1 MCIHEGA
8 EIILFTNTSLESLFS
23 ASTGNKFT
31 KYDLLLILTGYSSWQ
46 ETRAAEV

>member
-1 MCIHEGA
+1 MCILKGA
-8 EIILFTNTSLESLFS
+8 EIILFTSLESSFS

-31 KYDLLLILTGYSSWQ
+31 KYDLFLILTGYSSWQ